1 MDIGLF
7 FKESISG
14 SLNSVFTMGTIIIPL
29 MVVMELLKEFNILN
43 IISEKMEPV
52 SNFFG
57 MSNKAIFPL
66 MIGLF
71 FGLSYG
77 AGVIIESAE
86 EGNLAKKDLYILMIF
101 LIACHAVVE
110 DTLLF
115 VVVGANLWLLLGV
128 RLGVAT
134 VMALIASK
142 FLNNEAFQSSVF
154 KEREKI

>member
-14 SLNSVFTMGTIIIPL
+14 SLNSVFTMGTIMIPL

-101 LIACHAVVE
+101 LSICHAVIE

-115 VVVGANLWLLLGV
+115 AVLGANLYLLFGIRTIV
-128 RLGVAT
+128 
-134 VMALIASK
+134 ALILTIISSK
-142 FLNNEAFQSSVF
+142 MISKVELN
-154 KEREKI
+154 KII

>member
-1 MDIGLF
+1 MDFSLF
-7 FKESISG
+7 LKESING
-14 SLNSVFTMGTIIIPL
+14 SFSSVFTMAKIIIPL
-29 MVVMELLKEFNILN
+29 MVAMELLKSFNILN
-43 IISEKMEPV
+43 IISKKLEPI
-52 SNFFG
+52 SKFLG

-86 EGNLAKKDLYILMIF
+86 EGNLSKKDLYILMIF

-115 VVVGANLWLLLGV
+115 VVVGANLWLLLGI
-128 RLGVAT
+128 RLGVALIIT
-134 VMALIASK
+134 IIASK
-142 FLNNEAFQSSVF
+142 LLNKSKLNMDMLDVS
-154 KEREKI
+154 